1 MAFIPSFMDVFY
13 FLKSVQGSNTC
24 MHTHSNMM
32 PRQVYVLV
40 IWWNR
45 SNNSAFSC
53 DLKKNF

>member
-1 MAFIPSFMDVFY
+1 MDVFY
-13 FLKSVQGSNTC
+13 LSRSVQDSNTR
-24 MHTHSNMM
+24 MYTHSNTM

-45 SNNSAFSC
+45 TNNSAFSC